1 MTDDQLN
8 AIMPRLPAAKRAAFL
23 PFLQAAMAEFQ
34 IANPAREA
42 AFAAQLAHESGEFRF
57 MEEIWGPTDAQ
68 GRYEPP
74 AALAAK
80 LGNTEPGDGKRFKGR
95 GPIQIT
101 GRANYTRFGG
111 LLGVDLIAAPERAAQ
126 PELAFRIAGLFWMTK
141 KLNELADQVTAE
153 AFKEITRR
161 INGGFNG
168 LADREEYYAVART
181 VLGVAAPTLSR
192 GRRPSA
198 ASVPDPVFVR
208 GAEVIARDEDEGE
221 REPPAAPRPSRKRRA
236 PRAAVKPRRSAP
248 GAAAKPRRR
257 VKRRRPKVRASKPR
271 TSKARR

>member
-1 MTDDQLN
+1 
-8 AIMPRLPAAKRAAFL
+8 MPRLPAAKRAAFL

-34 IANPAREA
+34 VANPAREA

-68 GRYEPP
+68 RRYEPP

-80 LGNTEPGDGKRFKGR
+80 LGNTEPGDSKRFKGR
-95 GPIQIT
+95 GPLQIT

-126 PELAFRIAGLFWMTK
+126 PELAFRIAGLFWMTN

-181 VLGVAAPTLSR
+181 VLGVAAPPLSR
-192 GRRPSA
+192 GRRPSP

-208 GAEVIARDEDEGE
+208 GAEVIARDEEEGE
-221 REPPAAPRPSRKRRA
+221 PPPAPRPPRK
-236 PRAAVKPRRSAP
+236 RRSAP
-248 GAAAKPRRR
+248 RAAAKPRRR
-257 VKRRRPKVRASKPR
+257 ALKSRRPKVRASKPR